1 MKNIYGGSNPIF
13 ESMSNSLKED
23 KDKGT
28 SKASVKG
35 MDVVSAVT
43 TALNTVFTIL
53 LNSKNENAKTS
64 RGFEEIRNKIIG
76 ATNFGSFRQ
85 YLVSLVESFGALDN
99 AQRDAYEKNVKF
111 IIDLLSGDTEATLS
125 DTKIYDSLRKDIINK
140 LLINFSNDLKE
151 RETQLRKT
159 NPKLFGQV
167 IKQGLVVKENV
178 DLDEKKKSG
187 EETDVEDAEFRGA
200 AFNKSKESLDAA
212 SGFVGMIDRDK
223 YVPVLK
229 DNEDVKRY
237 KEIADGLYKKAQDM
251 QMIDRK
257 GLLGGKIVTASGE
270 FKAKE
275 YRRLQDDLLNEI
287 IRQKKEYNR
296 IKEGIL
302 KNNNVTP
309 APVVTPVCPP
319 GKKYDESKGICVD
332 IKKDKE
338 ENITP
343 KPKPPKPTPVP
354 VPTPTTEC
362 TFPVQLG
369 KKCKDVGTLQSKLM
383 EILPSAAEY
392 MPKYGGADSKYG
404 SATAKVT
411 NIVWSYVSKNTLKID
426 GELTKDMYD
435 TILAL
440 TADDVD
446 KVCYKPKTYEGATGA
461 KESLS
466 WEMSIE
472 DKIEE
477 REEIKG
483 SPILSFEDFYSVIE
497 ESYKFSKL
505 DEQGVFAAI
514 KNLATGTTPAATGA
528 TGATVT
534 PVSNKK
540 LIDCCVKDSILA
552 NTLVNCIG
560 ATGASGASGESG
572 PSGDIEWKGLKPVE
586 DGTYTVFYDESWS
599 DWWGDVAK
607 GAVVS
612 GIVIGIGV
620 ATAGTAIAIAAPG
633 AVTAAGVGAGIGTA
647 ATVGAG
653 GGALLWGGGIIGGA
667 AVAKWA
673 GSDRKPVS
681 ILVYNG
687 YIEPVAVKGMARG
700 LYNSMGGVIS
710 SQDMLAIYSTLILC
724 RATFTDNGD
733 GKAESVWE
741 KMKQDYSSF
750 DGDDLVG
757 DINGI
762 TTSQGVSG
770 FFKDIV
776 TDMDDLPSFPP
787 SFKTKNPNRDGGS
800 ITFEGAKDTCVD
812 ALQKLDKNSTKLR
825 ENLTHITEQDL
836 ELLSDNMGEITEQVE
851 AKMSGED
858 SEDE

>member
-28 SKASVKG
+28 SKAPVKG

-53 LNSKNENAKTS
+53 LNSKNESAKTS

-85 YLVSLVESFGALDN
+85 YLVSLVQSFGALDN

-125 DTKIYDSLRKDIINK
+125 DTNIYDSLRKDIINK

-167 IKQGLVVKENV
+167 VKQGLVVKENV

-257 GLLGGKIVTASGE
+257 GLVGGKIVTASGE
-270 FKAKE
+270 YKARDYK
-275 YRRLQDDLLNEI
+275 RSQDDLLNEI

-296 IKEGIL
+296 VKDGIL

-319 GKKYDESKGICVD
+319 GKRYDESKGICVD
-332 IKKDKE
+332 IVAATGDNK
-338 ENITP
+338 P
-343 KPKPPKPTPVP
+343 KPKPKPTPT
-354 VPTPTTEC
+354 PTPTTEC

-369 KKCKDVGTLQSKLM
+369 KRCKEVGTIQTKLM
-383 EILPSAAEY
+383 EILPAAAEY
-392 MPKYGGADSKYG
+392 LPKYGGADNKYG
-404 SATAKVT
+404 SATAKAV

-446 KVCYKPKTYEGATGA
+446 KNCYKPIEVYGATGATGA

-497 ESYKFSKL
+497 ESYKFKKL
-505 DEQGVFAAI
+505 DEQTA
-514 KNLATGTTPAATGA
+514 TTPVAGS
-528 TGATVT
+528 TVT
-534 PVSNKK
+534 NKK
-540 LIDCCVKDSILA
+540 LVDCCVKDSIYG
-552 NTLVNCIG
+552 NTLVNCI
-560 ATGASGASGESG
+560 GASGASGESG
-572 PSGDIEWKGLKPVE
+572 PSGDIEWKGLKPVQ
-586 DGTYTVFYDESWS
+586 DGAYTVFYDESWG

-607 GAVVS
+607 GAVIT
-612 GIVIGIGV
+612 GIII
-620 ATAGTAIAIAAPG
+620 G
-633 AVTAAGVGAGIGTA
+633 AVIVTGGTA
-647 ATVGAG
+647 AVVLPAAALPGAATFAGGAALVTGAIGGSVGITVGV
-653 GGALLWGGGIIGGA
+653 IGGA
-667 AVAKWA
+667 AVSKWL
-673 GSDRKPVS
+673 GNDRNPVT

-687 YIEPVAVKGMARG
+687 YIESIAVKAMARG
-700 LYNSMGGVIS
+700 LFNSMGGTIS

-724 RATFTDNGD
+724 RGTFTDNGD
-733 GKAESVWE
+733 GKAVSVWE
-741 KMKQDYSSF
+741 KIKQDYSSF
-750 DGDDLVG
+750 DGDNLVG

-762 TTSQGVSG
+762 TTSQGVAG

-776 TDMDDLPSFPP
+776 TDMDDLPAFPP
-787 SFKTKNPNRDGGS
+787 SFKTKDPTNGGGS
-800 ITFEGAKDTCVD
+800 VSFEGAKDACDD
-812 ALQKLDKNSTKLR
+812 AIQKLDKNSTKLS
-825 ENLTHITEQDL
+825 ENLKNITESDL
-836 ELLSDNMGEITEQVE
+836 ELLSDNMGEITGQVE
-851 AKMSGED
+851 DKVSGEG
-858 SEDE
+858 SEEE

>member
-23 KDKGT
+23 KDKGA

-35 MDVVSAVT
+35 MDVVSAVS
-43 TALNTVFTIL
+43 TALNTVFSIL
-53 LNSKNENAKTS
+53 LNSKNESAKTP
-64 RGFEEIRNKIIG
+64 RGFEEIKNKILG

-111 IIDLLSGDTEATLS
+111 IIDLLSGDTESTLS
-125 DTKIYDSLRKDIINK
+125 DPKIYDSLRKDIINK

-167 IKQGLVVKENV
+167 VKQGLVVKENENI
-178 DLDEKKKSG
+178 DEKRKKDKKSG

-223 YVPVLK
+223 YVPLLK

-257 GLLGGKIVTASGE
+257 GVFGGKIVTASGE
-270 FKAKE
+270 FKAKD
-275 YRRLQDDLLNEI
+275 YRRTQDDLLNEI
-287 IRQKKEYNR
+287 IRQKKEYTR

-302 KNNNVTP
+302 KNNNVTIV
-309 APVVTPVCPP
+309 PVVTPVCPP

-332 IKKDKE
+332 IKKAENEKE
-338 ENITP
+338 EEEEVKP
-343 KPKPPKPTPVP
+343 KPKPKPKPVP
-354 VPTPTTEC
+354 VPTTEC

-369 KKCKDVGTLQSKLM
+369 KKCNEVGTIQSKLM
-383 EILPSAAEY
+383 EILPAVAEY
-392 MPKYGGADSKYG
+392 MPKYGGSDKKYG
-404 SATAKVT
+404 SATAKVV

-435 TILAL
+435 TIMAL
-440 TADDVD
+440 TSDDVD
-446 KVCYKPKTYEGATGA
+446 KNCYKPTSVDA
-461 KESLS
+461 KESLY

-497 ESYKFSKL
+497 ESYKFKKL
-505 DEQGVFAAI
+505 DEQTA
-514 KNLATGTTPAATGA
+514 TTPA
-528 TGATVT
+528 TVT
-534 PVSNKK
+534 NKK
-540 LIDCCVKDSILA
+540 LIDCCVKDSILG
-552 NTLVNCIG
+552 NTLVDCIG
-560 ATGASGASGESG
+560 ASGGTGET
-572 PSGDIEWKGLKPVE
+572 GDIEWKGLKPVQ
-586 DGTYTVFYDESWS
+586 DGAYTVFYDESWS
-599 DWWGDVAK
+599 NWWGDVAK
-607 GAVVS
+607 GAVIA
-612 GIVIGIGV
+612 GIIIGVGV
-620 ATAGTAIAIAAPG
+620 ATAGVGIAIAAPG

-647 ATVGAG
+647 AAAGGAVGATI
-653 GGALLWGGGIIGGA
+653 LWGGGIVGGA

-673 GSDRKPVS
+673 GNDRKAIT

-700 LYNSMGGVIS
+700 LYNSMGGTIS

-724 RATFTDNGD
+724 RGTFTDNGD
-733 GKAESVWE
+733 GKAVSVWE
-741 KMKQDYSSF
+741 KIKQEYSSF
-750 DGDDLVG
+750 DGDNLVS

-762 TTSQGVSG
+762 TTTEGVSG
-770 FFKDIV
+770 FFKDIG

-787 SFKTKNPNRDGGS
+787 NFKAKDPNRDGGS
-800 ITFEGAKDTCVD
+800 ITFEGAKDSCVD

-836 ELLSDNMGEITEQVE
+836 ELLSDNMGDITEQVE
-851 AKMSGED
+851 AKMSGEG
-858 SEDE
+858 SEEE

>member
-23 KDKGT
+23 RDKGA

-35 MDVVSAVT
+35 MDVVSAVS
-43 TALNTVFTIL
+43 TALNTVFSIL
-53 LNSKNENAKTS
+53 LNSKNESAKTP
-64 RGFEEIRNKIIG
+64 RGFEEIKNKILG

-111 IIDLLSGDTEATLS
+111 IIDLLSGDTESTLS
-125 DTKIYDSLRKDIINK
+125 DPKIYDSLRKDIINK

-167 IKQGLVVKENV
+167 VKQGLVVKENENI
-178 DLDEKKKSG
+178 DEKRKKDKKDG

-200 AFNKSKESLDAA
+200 AFNKSKESLDAS

-223 YVPVLK
+223 YVPLLK

-257 GLLGGKIVTASGE
+257 GVFGGKIVTASGE
-270 FKAKE
+270 FKAKD
-275 YRRLQDDLLNEI
+275 YRRTQDDLLNEI
-287 IRQKKEYNR
+287 IRQKKEYTR

-302 KNNNVTP
+302 KNNNVTIV
-309 APVVTPVCPP
+309 PVVTPVCPP

-332 IKKDKE
+332 IKKAENEKE
-338 ENITP
+338 EEEEEVKP
-343 KPKPPKPTPVP
+343 KPKPKPKPVP
-354 VPTPTTEC
+354 VPTTEC

-369 KKCKDVGTLQSKLM
+369 KKCNEVGTIQSKLM
-383 EILPSAAEY
+383 EILPAAAEY
-392 MPKYGGADSKYG
+392 MPKYGGADKKYG
-404 SATAKVT
+404 SATAKVV

-435 TILAL
+435 TIMAL
-440 TADDVD
+440 TSDDVD

-461 KESLS
+461 KESLY

-514 KNLATGTTPAATGA
+514 KNLSTETTPA

-534 PVSNKK
+534 NKK

-552 NTLVNCIG
+552 NTLVDCIG
-560 ATGASGASGESG
+560 ATGATGAT
-572 PSGDIEWKGLKPVE
+572 GDIEWKGLKPVK

-612 GIVIGIGV
+612 GIIIGIGV

-633 AVTAAGVGAGIGTA
+633 AVTAAGIGTGIGTA

-673 GSDRKPVS
+673 GNDRKPVS

-750 DGDDLVG
+750 DGDNLVS

-787 SFKTKNPNRDGGS
+787 SFKTKDPNRDGGS

-836 ELLSDNMGEITEQVE
+836 ELLSDSMGEITEQVE

>member
-23 KDKGT
+23 RDKGA

-35 MDVVSAVT
+35 MDVVSAVS
-43 TALNTVFTIL
+43 TALNTVFSIL
-53 LNSKNENAKTS
+53 LNSKNESAKTP

-167 IKQGLVVKENV
+167 VKQGLVVKENV

-446 KVCYKPKTYEGATGA
+446 KVCYKPTTYEGTTGATGATGA
-461 KESLS
+461 KESLY

-505 DEQGVFAAI
+505 DEQAA
-514 KNLATGTTPAATGA
+514 TTPVA
-528 TGATVT
+528 GATVT
-534 PVSNKK
+534 NKK
-540 LIDCCVKDSILA
+540 LIDCCVKDSIYG
-552 NTLVNCIG
+552 NTLVDCI
-560 ATGASGASGESG
+560 GASGASGESG
-572 PSGDIEWKGLKPVE
+572 PTGDVEWKGLKPIE
-586 DGTYTVFYDESWS
+586 DGAYTVFYDESWS

-607 GAVVS
+607 GAV
-612 GIVIGIGV
+612 I
-620 ATAGTAIAIAAPG
+620 
-633 AVTAAGVGAGIGTA
+633 AGIIVGGVILAIPSGGLSIPFTKVAIVGTVA
-647 ATVGAG
+647 AAKLTGGALAAAITVGA
-653 GGALLWGGGIIGGA
+653 IGGT

-673 GSDRKPVS
+673 GNDRKPVT

-687 YIEPVAVKGMARG
+687 YIEPVAVKAMARG
-700 LYNSMGGVIS
+700 LFNSMGGTIS
-710 SQDMLAIYSTLILC
+710 AQDMLAIYSTLILC
-724 RATFTDNGD
+724 RGTFTDNGD

-741 KMKQDYSSF
+741 KIKQDYSSF

-762 TTSQGVSG
+762 TTSQGVAG

-776 TDMDDLPSFPP
+776 TDMDDLPAFPP
-787 SFKTKNPNRDGGS
+787 SFKTKDPNRSGGS
-800 ITFEGAKDTCVD
+800 VTFEGAKDACVD
-812 ALQKLDKNSTKLR
+812 GVQKLDKNSTKLS
-825 ENLTHITEQDL
+825 ENLKNITESDL
-836 ELLSDNMGEITEQVE
+836 ELLSDSMGEITEGVE
-851 AKMSGED
+851 AKMSGEG
-858 SEDE
+858 SEEE

>member
-1 MKNIYGGSNPIF
+1 MSNNMKNIYGGLNPIF

-28 SKASVKG
+28 RKAPVKG

-53 LNSKNENAKTS
+53 LNSKNESAKTS

-85 YLVSLVESFGALDN
+85 YLVSLVQSFGALDN
-99 AQRDAYEKNVKF
+99 AQRDAYDKNVKF
-111 IIDLLSGDTEATLS
+111 IIDLLSGDTESTLS

-167 IKQGLVVKENV
+167 VKQGLVVKENV

-257 GLLGGKIVTASGE
+257 GLVGGKIVTASGE
-270 FKAKE
+270 YKARDYK
-275 YRRLQDDLLNEI
+275 RSQDDLLNEI

-296 IKEGIL
+296 VKDGIL

-319 GKKYDESKGICVD
+319 GKRYDESKGICVD
-332 IKKDKE
+332 VVAATGDNK
-338 ENITP
+338 P
-343 KPKPPKPTPVP
+343 KPKPKPTPT
-354 VPTPTTEC
+354 PTPTTEC

-369 KKCKDVGTLQSKLM
+369 KRCKEIGTIQTKLM
-383 EILPSAAEY
+383 EILPAAAEY
-392 MPKYGGADSKYG
+392 LPKYGGADNKYG
-404 SATAKVT
+404 SATAKAV

-446 KVCYKPKTYEGATGA
+446 KNCYKPTTVVGTTGATGA

-497 ESYKFSKL
+497 ESYKFYKL
-505 DEQGVFAAI
+505 DEQTA
-514 KNLATGTTPAATGA
+514 TTPVAGS
-528 TGATVT
+528 TVT
-534 PVSNKK
+534 NKK
-540 LIDCCVKDSILA
+540 LIDCCVKDSIYG
-552 NTLVNCIG
+552 NTLVDCV
-560 ATGASGASGESG
+560 GASGASGESG
-572 PSGDIEWKGLKPVE
+572 PTGDIEWKGLKPVQ
-586 DGTYTVFYDESWS
+586 DGAYTVFYDESWS

-607 GAVVS
+607 GAIIS
-612 GIVIGIGV
+612 GIIIGAVIATGGAAAVVLPAAALPGAATFAGGAALVTGAIGGSVGIGV
-620 ATAGTAIAIAAPG
+620 
-633 AVTAAGVGAGIGTA
+633 GV
-647 ATVGAG
+647 
-653 GGALLWGGGIIGGA
+653 IGGA

-673 GSDRKPVS
+673 GNDRNPVTV
-681 ILVYNG
+681 LVYNG
-687 YIEPVAVKGMARG
+687 YLEPIAVKGMARG
-700 LYNSMGGVIS
+700 LFNSMGGTIS
-710 SQDMLAIYSTLILC
+710 AQDMLAIYSTLILC
-724 RATFTDNGD
+724 RGTFTDNGD
-733 GKAESVWE
+733 GKAVSVWE
-741 KMKQDYSSF
+741 KIKQDYSSF
-750 DGDDLVG
+750 DGDNLVG

-762 TTSQGVSG
+762 TTTQGVGG
-770 FFKDIV
+770 FLKDLV
-776 TDMDDLPSFPP
+776 TDMDDLPAFPP
-787 SFKTKNPNRDGGS
+787 TFKTKDPNRDGGS
-800 ITFEGAKDTCVD
+800 VTFEGAKDSCVD

-825 ENLTHITEQDL
+825 ENLTNITEEDL
-836 ELLSDNMGEITEQVE
+836 VLLSDSMETITGAVEDKMTGE
-851 AKMSGED
+851 G
-858 SEDE
+858 SEEE

>member
-1 MKNIYGGSNPIF
+1 MKNIYGGLNPIF

-23 KDKGT
+23 KGSGA
-28 SKASVKG
+28 SKAAVKG
-35 MDVVSAVT
+35 MDVVSAVS
-43 TALNTVFTIL
+43 TALNTVFSIL
-53 LNSKNENAKTS
+53 LNSKNEGAKTP
-64 RGFEEIRNKIIG
+64 RGFEEIRNKILG
-76 ATNFGSFRQ
+76 ANNFGSFRQ
-85 YLVSLVESFGALDN
+85 YLVSLVQSFGALDN
-99 AQRDAYEKNVKF
+99 AQRDAYDKNVKF
-111 IIDLLSGDTEATLS
+111 IIDLLSGDTESVLS
-125 DTKIYDSLRKDIINK
+125 DSKIYDSLRKDIINK

-151 RETQLRKT
+151 RESQLRKT
-159 NPKLFGQV
+159 NPKLFGEV
-167 IKQGLVVKENV
+167 VKQGLVVKENA

-200 AFNKSKESLDAA
+200 AFNRSKESLDAA

-251 QMIDRK
+251 QMVDRK
-257 GLLGGKIVTASGE
+257 GVLGGKIVTASGE
-270 FKAKE
+270 YKIRDYK
-275 YRRLQDDLLNEI
+275 RSQDDLLNEI

-296 IKEGIL
+296 IKDGIL

-319 GKKYDESKGICVD
+319 GKKYDEAKGICVD
-332 IKKDKE
+332 IIAATGGERK
-338 ENITP
+338 P
-343 KPKPPKPTPVP
+343 KPKPTPT
-354 VPTPTTEC
+354 PTPTTEC

-369 KKCKDVGTLQSKLM
+369 KKCKDVGTLQAKLM

-392 MPKYGGADSKYG
+392 MPKYGGVDNKYG

-440 TADDVD
+440 TAEDVD
-446 KVCYKPKTYEGATGA
+446 KTCYKPIEVYGATGATGA
-461 KESLS
+461 KEGLS

-505 DEQGVFAAI
+505 DEQEVGGIFTKL

-528 TGATVT
+528 TGSTVT
-534 PVSNKK
+534 QVTNKK
-540 LIDCCVKDSILA
+540 LIDCCVKDSILG
-552 NTLVNCIG
+552 NTLVNCVG
-560 ATGASGASGESG
+560 ATGASGGTGETGS
-572 PSGDIEWKGLKPVE
+572 IEWKGLKPVQ
-586 DGTYTVFYDESWS
+586 DGGYTVFYDESWG
-599 DWWGDVAK
+599 DWWGDIAK
-607 GAVVS
+607 GAVVTGLIIGGVILAIPTGGLS
-612 GIVIGIGV
+612 IPIVGGTI
-620 ATAGTAIAIAAPG
+620 AGTAAIGAASATTAAIAI
-633 AVTAAGVGAGIGTA
+633 GVGA
-647 ATVGAG
+647 
-653 GGALLWGGGIIGGA
+653 IGGT

-673 GSDRKPVS
+673 GSDRQPVT

-700 LYNSMGGVIS
+700 LFNSMGGTIS

-724 RATFTDNGD
+724 RGTFTDDGD
-733 GKAESVWE
+733 GKAVSVWE
-741 KMKQDYSSF
+741 KIKKDYNSF
-750 DGDDLVG
+750 DGDNLVS

-762 TTSQGVSG
+762 TTTQGISG
-770 FFKDIV
+770 FFKDIG
-776 TDMDDLPSFPP
+776 TDMDDLPAFPP
-787 SFKTKNPNRDGGS
+787 SFKTKDPNRDGGS
-800 ITFEGAKDTCVD
+800 VTFEGAKDACVD
-812 ALQKLDKNSTKLR
+812 ALQRLDKNSSKLR
-825 ENLTHITEQDL
+825 ENLTHITEKDL
-836 ELLSDNMGEITEQVE
+836 ELLSDNMGDITEGVDN
-851 AKMSGED
+851 KMSGEG
-858 SEDE
+858 SEEE

>member
-23 KDKGT
+23 RDKGA

-35 MDVVSAVT
+35 MDVVSAVS
-43 TALNTVFTIL
+43 TALNTVFSIL
-53 LNSKNENAKTS
+53 LNSKNESAKTP
-64 RGFEEIRNKIIG
+64 RGFEEIRNKILG

-167 IKQGLVVKENV
+167 VKQGLVVKENENI
-178 DLDEKKKSG
+178 DEKRKKDKKDG

-212 SGFVGMIDRDK
+212 TGFVGMIDRDK
-223 YVPVLK
+223 YVPLLK

-257 GLLGGKIVTASGE
+257 GVFGGKIVTASGE
-270 FKAKE
+270 FKAKD
-275 YRRLQDDLLNEI
+275 YRRSQDDLLNEI

-332 IKKDKE
+332 IKKQKE
-338 ENITP
+338 EEKEEEEEVKPKPKP
-343 KPKPPKPTPVP
+343 KPKPPVP
-354 VPTPTTEC
+354 VPTTEC

-369 KKCKDVGTLQSKLM
+369 KRCNEVGTIQSKLM
-383 EILPSAAEY
+383 EILPSVAEY
-392 MPKYGGADSKYG
+392 MPKYGGADKKYG
-404 SATAKVT
+404 SATAKVV

-440 TADDVD
+440 TSDDVD
-446 KVCYKPKTYEGATGA
+446 KVCYKPTSVDA
-461 KESLS
+461 KESLY

-497 ESYKFSKL
+497 ESYKFKKL
-505 DEQGVFAAI
+505 DEQTA
-514 KNLATGTTPAATGA
+514 TTPA
-528 TGATVT
+528 TVT
-534 PVSNKK
+534 NKK
-540 LIDCCVKDSILA
+540 LIDCCVKDSILG
-552 NTLVNCIG
+552 NTLVDCIG
-560 ATGASGASGESG
+560 ASGGTGET
-572 PSGDIEWKGLKPVE
+572 GDIEWKGLKPVE
-586 DGTYTVFYDESWS
+586 DGAYTVFYDESWS
-599 DWWGDVAK
+599 NWWGDVAK
-607 GAVVS
+607 GAIITGIIIGAVIVTGGTLAVVLPAAALP
-612 GIVIGIGV
+612 GAATFAGGAAA
-620 ATAGTAIAIAAPG
+620 ATALMGG
-633 AVTAAGVGAGIGTA
+633 SVGI
-647 ATVGAG
+647 TVGV
-653 GGALLWGGGIIGGA
+653 IGGA
-667 AVAKWA
+667 AVSKWV
-673 GSDRKPVS
+673 GNDRKAIT

-700 LYNSMGGVIS
+700 LYNSMGGTIS

-724 RATFTDNGD
+724 RGTFTDNGD
-733 GKAESVWE
+733 GKAVSVWE
-741 KMKQDYSSF
+741 KIKKDYSSF
-750 DGDDLVG
+750 DGDNLVT

-762 TTSQGVSG
+762 TTTEGVSG
-770 FFKDIV
+770 FFKDIG

-787 SFKTKNPNRDGGS
+787 NFKTKDPNRDGGS
-800 ITFEGAKDTCVD
+800 ITFEGAKDSCVD

-825 ENLTHITEQDL
+825 ENLANITEQDL

-851 AKMSGED
+851 DKTSVES
-858 SEDE
+858 SEEE

>member
-257 GLLGGKIVTASGE
+257 GVFGGKIVTASGE

-332 IKKDKE
+332 IKKVEKEKE
-338 ENITP
+338 EEEVKPKPKP
-343 KPKPPKPTPVP
+343 KPKPPVP
-354 VPTPTTEC
+354 VPTTEC

-369 KKCKDVGTLQSKLM
+369 KKCNEVGTIQSKLM

-392 MPKYGGADSKYG
+392 MPKYGGADKKYG
-404 SATAKVT
+404 SATAKVV

-440 TADDVD
+440 TSDDVD
-446 KVCYKPKTYEGATGA
+446 KVCYKPTSVDA
-461 KESLS
+461 KESLY

-505 DEQGVFAAI
+505 DEQGVFASI
-514 KNLATGTTPAATGA
+514 KNLATGTTTDAGA

-534 PVSNKK
+534 NKK
-540 LIDCCVKDSILA
+540 LIDCCVKDSILG
-552 NTLVNCIG
+552 NTLVDCIG
-560 ATGASGASGESG
+560 ATGGTGG
-572 PSGDIEWKGLKPVE
+572 TGGTGDIEWKGLKPVE

-647 ATVGAG
+647 ATLGTAAAG
-653 GGALLWGGGIIGGA
+653 GLSAAAGATILWGGGIIGGA

-762 TTSQGVSG
+762 TTSQGVAG

-787 SFKTKNPNRDGGS
+787 SFKTKDPNRDGGS

>member
-13 ESMSNSLKED
+13 ESMTNSLKED
-23 KDKGT
+23 RDKGA

-35 MDVVSAVT
+35 IDVVSAVS
-43 TALNTVFTIL
+43 TALNTVFSIL
-53 LNSKNENAKTS
+53 LNSKNESAKTP
-64 RGFEEIRNKIIG
+64 RGFEEIKNKILG

-111 IIDLLSGDTEATLS
+111 IIDLLSGNTESTLS
-125 DTKIYDSLRKDIINK
+125 DPKIYDSLRKDIINK

-167 IKQGLVVKENV
+167 VKQGLVVKENENI
-178 DLDEKKKSG
+178 DEKRKKDKKDG

-223 YVPVLK
+223 YVTILK

-257 GLLGGKIVTASGE
+257 GVFGGKIVTASGE
-270 FKAKE
+270 FKAKD
-275 YRRLQDDLLNEI
+275 YRRSQDDLLNEI

-332 IKKDKE
+332 IKKQKE
-338 ENITP
+338 EEKDEEEEVKPKPKP
-343 KPKPPKPTPVP
+343 KPKPPVP
-354 VPTPTTEC
+354 VPTTEC

-369 KKCKDVGTLQSKLM
+369 KRCNEVGTIQSKLM
-383 EILPSAAEY
+383 EILPSVAEY
-392 MPKYGGADSKYG
+392 MPKYGGSDKKYG
-404 SATAKVT
+404 SATAKVV

-440 TADDVD
+440 TSDDVD
-446 KVCYKPKTYEGATGA
+446 KVCYKPTSVDA
-461 KESLS
+461 KESLY

-497 ESYKFSKL
+497 ESYKFKKL
-505 DEQGVFAAI
+505 DEQTA
-514 KNLATGTTPAATGA
+514 TTPA
-528 TGATVT
+528 TVT
-534 PVSNKK
+534 NKK
-540 LIDCCVKDSILA
+540 LIDCCVKDSILG
-552 NTLVNCIG
+552 NTLVDCIG
-560 ATGASGASGESG
+560 ASGGTGET
-572 PSGDIEWKGLKPVE
+572 GDIEWKGLKPVE
-586 DGTYTVFYDESWS
+586 DGAYTVFYDESWS
-599 DWWGDVAK
+599 NWWGDVAK
-607 GAVVS
+607 GAVIT
-612 GIVIGIGV
+612 GIII
-620 ATAGTAIAIAAPG
+620 G
-633 AVTAAGVGAGIGTA
+633 AVIVT
-647 ATVGAG
+647 
-653 GGALLWGGGIIGGA
+653 GGALAVVLPAKVLAGAATFAGGAALATGAMGGSVGITVGVIGGA
-667 AVAKWA
+667 AVSKWV
-673 GSDRKPVS
+673 GNDRKAIT

-700 LYNSMGGVIS
+700 LYNSMGGTIS

-724 RATFTDNGD
+724 RGTFTDNGD
-733 GKAESVWE
+733 GKAVSVWE
-741 KMKQDYSSF
+741 KIKKDYSSF
-750 DGDDLVG
+750 DGDNLVA

-762 TTSQGVSG
+762 TTTEGVSG
-770 FFKDIV
+770 FFKDLG

-787 SFKTKNPNRDGGS
+787 NFKTKDPNRDGGS
-800 ITFEGAKDTCVD
+800 ITFEGAKDSCVD

-825 ENLTHITEQDL
+825 ENLANITEQDL

-851 AKMSGED
+851 DKASVES
-858 SEDE
+858 SEEE